1 MKGEII
7 IDATGG
13 MLGRIASFA
22 AKEALKGRK
31 VVIVNCNEALI
42 SGKRRNILEEYK
54 EIRAKGG
61 HSLKG
66 PRLPKIPERILKR
79 TIRGMLPHKQE
90 RGLSALRRVMCYN
103 KTPSEFE
110 GADIISMKK
119 ELKVGAL
126 KLREL
131 SKEL

>member
-1 MKGEII
+1 
-7 IDATGG
+7 
-13 MLGRIASFA
+13 LGRIASYA

-42 SGKRRNILEEYK
+42 SGKKRSIFEEYR
-54 EIRAKGG
+54 EIRAKKG

-66 PRLPKIPERILKR
+66 PKFPKVSERIVKR

-103 KTPSEFE
+103 KTPDEFE
-110 GADIISMKK
+110 GAEKVSMKR
-119 ELKVGAL
+119 ELKVKAIRL
-126 KLREL
+126 SELSREL
-131 SKEL
+131 